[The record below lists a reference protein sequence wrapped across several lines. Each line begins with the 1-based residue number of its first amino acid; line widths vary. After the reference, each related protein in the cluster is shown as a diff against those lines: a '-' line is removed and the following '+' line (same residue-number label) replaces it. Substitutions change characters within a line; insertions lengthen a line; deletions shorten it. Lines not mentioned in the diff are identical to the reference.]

1 MSITEQSV
9 RLHWNAPAVLCCR
22 TSAGTVIRPEHLE
35 NPELFPELEF
45 SGLLVLPDRVMKVA
59 EAIGTT
65 LQQTV
70 ESLTALTPELVI
82 ETSGYTCSVG
92 PTAPSPRIMRTLTQ
106 RMYAVRQAVI
116 SDRTALQEKMLSIR
130 KTLCAE
136 ASLADPL
143 ITSVSIDVI
152 PPELQRVPTNTI
164 LDVIPVVTKVAGQL
178 GDGVSHG
185 LERLVVILTGAD
197 AEGAQLHE
205 FGSSEGCLAESICF
219 GRPGSPDPGDL
230 MVRVD
235 VRIQI
240 GAGMERAGPLAAHKA
255 CDVIMQELR
264 EALKG
269 AHAESA
275 ARVFTHHDIRRP
287 GCPRVILVK
296 VVMGQGAMHEKLLLP
311 SEPAGVLGGRSNI
324 DMGNMPVLLTTN
336 ELRDGAVHALT
347 CVGPA
352 SKETTRHYMREPL
365 VALMAG
371 DEEID
376 LLGVVL
382 IGSPQSNDDKSY
394 GANRLGTL
402 LEALDVDGAIVTTEG
417 FGNNHIDFAACIEQ
431 IGSRGICVVGMTYAA
446 EQGRLVVGNRYMDAL
461 VELNKN
467 AEGRESQILAENTL
481 CTEDGRRAL
490 SMLKAKLAGI
500 PIAPA
505 MERWTPAVIAMN
517 QSLAERANGLQS
529 EIPVPSK
536 PDAVFTPLDKPLSDC
551 VVALCTAGGVHLVT
565 QVPYV
570 LSGDCSFRKI
580 PAGTQARE
588 LMVSHGGFD
597 NSDVNRDINAMF
609 PLERLHELLEE
620 GIIGGIAPT
629 QIGFMGG
636 GGDVERFRNETGP
649 AIARLL
655 KEEGVDVAVFTG
667 GCGTCHRS
675 AVIVQRAVEA
685 AGIATVIIAALPP
698 IATQEGAPRITA
710 PHLPIGAN
718 AGEPG
723 NAAMQRAILIDT
735 LRAVEEIKHFG
746 EIRPL
751 PYTYRRGAPVTPPNQ
766 KGQ

>member
-1 MSITEQSV
+1 MSITGQNA

-22 TSAGTVIRPEHLE
+22 TPAGTVIRPEHLE
-35 NPELFPELEF
+35 DPQLFPELET
-45 SGLLVLPDRVMKVA
+45 SGLLVWPDRALRVA
-59 EAIGTT
+59 EAIGST
-65 LQQTV
+65 LRQTV
-70 ESLTALTPELVI
+70 EPLTALTAELVI
-82 ETSGYTCSVG
+82 ETPRNTCTLG
-92 PTAPSPRIMRTLTQ
+92 PTARSPRIVRTLTQ
-106 RMYAVRQAVI
+106 RLYAVRQAHI
-116 SDRTALQEKMLSIR
+116 GDRTALQEGTLAIR
-130 KTLCAE
+130 QSLGIE
-136 ASLADPL
+136 ARLADPL
-143 ITSVSIDVI
+143 ITSVRIDVI
-152 PPELQRVPTNTI
+152 HPELRRLPTNTI
-164 LDVIPVVTKVAGQL
+164 LDVIPVVTKVAGRL

-185 LERLVVILTGAD
+185 LEGLVVVLTGAD

-235 VRIQI
+235 VRIQV

-255 CDVIMQELR
+255 CDVVVQELR

-269 AHAESA
+269 AQAESA
-275 ARVFTHHDIRRP
+275 SRVLTHHDMRRP
-287 GCPRVILVK
+287 GRPRVILVK

-311 SEPAGVLGGRSNI
+311 NEPAGVVGGRSNI
-324 DMGNMPVLLTTN
+324 DMGNIPVLLTSN
-336 ELRDGAVHALT
+336 ELRDGAMHALT

-352 SKETTRHYMREPL
+352 SKETSLHYMREPL
-365 VALMAG
+365 VALMAD

-376 LLGVVL
+376 LLGVVV

-394 GANRLGTL
+394 GASRLGTL
-402 LEALDVDGAIVTTEG
+402 VETLDVDGAIVTTEG

-431 IGSRGICVVGMTYAA
+431 IGSRGISVVGMTYAA
-446 EQGRLVVGNRYMDAL
+446 NQGRLVVGNRYMDAL

-467 AEGRESQILAENTL
+467 AEGRESQVLAENTL
-481 CTEDGRRAL
+481 CSEDGRRAL
-490 SMLKAKLAGI
+490 AMLKARLAGKA
-500 PIAPA
+500 IAPA
-505 MERWTPAVIAMN
+505 MERWSPAVIAAN
-517 QSLAERANGLQS
+517 QPRAERATGLQS
-529 EIPVPSK
+529 EIPIPST
-536 PDAVFTPLDKPLSDC
+536 PDAVFTPLAKPLSEC
-551 VVALCTAGGVHLVT
+551 VVALCTAGGVHLVS

-570 LSGDCSFRKI
+570 LAGDCSFREI
-580 PAGTQARE
+580 PAATPARE
-588 LMVSHGGFD
+588 LMVSHGGYD

-609 PLERLHELLEE
+609 PLERLWELSDA
-620 GIIGGIAPT
+620 GMIGGVAPT

-723 NAAMQRAILIDT
+723 NPAMQRAVLIDS
-735 LRAVEEIKHFG
+735 LRAVEEMQQFG

-751 PYTYRRGAPVTPPNQ
+751 PYSYRR
-766 KGQ
+766 